1 MAKTHIPLFEEYTNS
16 EAYSPTALKIYDMC
30 EDGILDWADVAARCL
45 AWMDEPAIKS
55 MATANRW
62 FTDDYIQPDDE
73 ETQPEP
79 GEVRPDPSKV
89 FY

>member
-16 EAYSPTALKIYDMC
+16 GAYSPTALKIYDMC

-45 AWMDEPAIKS
+45 AWMDEPAIKN

-62 FTDDYIQPDDE
+62 FDDEYAQSSRGIQPE
-73 ETQPEP
+73 ESQ
-79 GEVRPDPSKV
+79 PDPDKV
-89 FY
+89 FH